1 MGISFLL
8 VNIWIDILWSK
19 ISKPRRGGRLVYRKL
34 FNLKH
39 MLAFLWSAV
48 KRIYA
53 LREIV
58 YIPDGE
64 LIVKTTRPEN
74 QYKP

>member
-1 MGISFLL
+1 ML

-19 ISKPRRGGRLVYRKL
+19 ISKPRRGGRLVYRKS

-64 LIVKTTRPEN
+64 LIVKTTRP
-74 QYKP
+74 K